1 MRLNFGGMVGVFSRK
16 ELKARR
22 RGLRKLLPDPERALW
37 TRLRN
42 RQLSGYKFRRQY
54 SIENFV
60 VDFYSPEAKL
70 VIEIDGSN
78 HTRKAIRAYDAW
90 RQNLIILQGVKVIR
104 FSNEEVINNMDV
116 VLETIKEHLP
126 D

>member
-1 MRLNFGGMVGVFSRK
+1 MV
-16 ELKARR
+16 
-22 RGLRKLLPDPERALW
+22 
-37 TRLRN
+37 
-42 RQLSGYKFRRQY
+42 
-54 SIENFV
+54 
-60 VDFYSPEAKL
+60 
-70 VIEIDGSN
+70 EIDGSN
-78 HTRKAIRAYDAW
+78 HTRKVIRVYDAW